1 MKTIGELLTRDLSR
15 KIEEII
21 QVDQADEQS
30 VHAEITEYIG
40 TDSIREQYHHLLK
53 AIAEAP
59 AEPHESV
66 GVWVSGFF
74 GSGKSSFAKNLGYAL
89 QNRPVLGSKFADL
102 FKQQLEDERI
112 SDLLDLINAKT
123 PTEVILFEVAKEADT
138 RKVTQRIA
146 ELMYTVLLRELGYA
160 EDFDI
165 AELEIEL
172 EAEGKL
178 DEFIAT
184 CKSELNKEWETVRA
198 GAQKLSRASAIL
210 HKLDPTTYPSADSW
224 AHAQRNRDASISVS
238 KVVERTFELWGRRR
252 PGKALVFIID
262 EVGQHVARSGDKI
275 EDLRATIEQ
284 FGKVGKNLLKARKIT
299 APCWIVVTS
308 QEKLDE
314 VVAAIDSKRVELA
327 KLQDRFRY
335 RVDLAPS
342 DIREVATRR
351 VLAKTKEAEK
361 PLQKLFADNQGQLNA
376 ALRLER
382 TTRRTDINEND
393 FVHFYPYPP
402 HYIDL
407 CIGIMSGIRLQPGAP
422 RHYGGSN
429 RTIIKQAYEMLVSD
443 RTAFAKKPI
452 GALVTLDKVFE
463 LVEGNLSNEKRTDI
477 HQIAERFKDDPED
490 QGWAL
495 RVAKAICLLEF
506 IRDLPRTEAN
516 LAAVL
521 VDEVGKATPLSEVQA
536 AVKRLDAAKFIRN
549 TEEGWKLQ
557 TAQEKNWTNERSG
570 HLDPKP
576 RERNELTRTALQQIF
591 DEPEFKT
598 FRYQNRSFRIGISI
612 DGTTIDDG
620 ELPLTLCV
628 SDDTDELTK
637 RIEEIRTESQQKSH
651 ENDLYWLFC
660 LTPEIDELVAQLHA
674 SRKMVDKYNQLSA
687 QQKISP
693 DEATCLQ
700 DEKNS
705 KNGYEN
711 RLRDKLTEA
720 MERGTGM
727 FRGVQKDASAL
738 GKGLSEI
745 LKKLFGQVVPDLYP
759 KLEMGSRPLK
769 GDEAEQVL
777 KAADLKALPKV
788 FYEGDQGLGM
798 VVKDGSKLVIN
809 TKAEVVKEV
818 LDYLKSE
825 HSYGNKDSRMGK
837 ALEKRFGGTPYG
849 WERDMLRLILA
860 TLFRAGEIEVT
871 HQGNRYHNYQDP
883 ASRTPLTN
891 NPAFRSSLFSPR
903 ESVGLK
909 TLTQAVQQ
917 LEDLIGE
924 EVDVEEG
931 AIATAFKKVAAE
943 ELENLYSLKATAEAH
958 RLPIL
963 PMLTEYQQTLAGIQ
977 SSASDDCVRILTE
990 NGEDFGETR
999 DKVRKLRES
1008 LDKDAIDV
1016 LRNARRAINEVW
1028 QRLASHAP
1036 TTEIETTVD
1045 ELRTLLAS
1053 EQMMESW
1060 SEIKEKTSAI
1070 TSAYKQVYLDLFDRR
1085 RTCYLDAIA
1094 EIKDRSEWTPLAPLK
1109 PAENESPDQATKR
1122 EQENVK
1128 KEVMANTMLAA
1139 LLARVGADEDRE
1151 HVSEGKTLGKASLAE
1166 MESDLVAADGLKSS
1180 VLLKLQEMSLSV
1192 EPKPVKRLKLSQFFN
1207 KPIRSQDDLDATIEA
1222 LRESLQKC
1230 IDEET
1235 VIILE

>member
-30 VHAEITEYIG
+30 VHDEITEYIG

-59 AEPHESV
+59 ADPHESV

-89 QNRPVLGSKFADL
+89 QNRTVVGSKFADL
-102 FKQQLEDERI
+102 FKKQLDDERI

-146 ELMYTVLLRELGYA
+146 ELMYTVLLRELGYS

-165 AELEIEL
+165 AELEIDL

-178 DEFIAT
+178 PEFIAT
-184 CKSELNKEWETVRA
+184 CKTLLNKDWETVRA

-210 HKLDPTTYPSADSW
+210 HQLDPKTYPSADSW
-224 AHAQRNRDASISVS
+224 AHAQRNRDVSISVS

-252 PGKALVFIID
+252 KGKALAFIID
-262 EVGQHVARSGDKI
+262 EAGQHVARSSDKI
-275 EDLRATIEQ
+275 EDLRATIEE
-284 FGKVGKNLLKARKIT
+284 FGKIGKKLMKARKII

-327 KLQDRFRY
+327 RLQDRFHY

-342 DIREVATRR
+342 DIREVATKR
-351 VLAKTKEAEK
+351 VLAKKTEAEK
-361 PLQKLFADNQGQLNA
+361 PLKDLFKKNEGQLNA

-382 TTRRTDINEND
+382 TTRRTDISESD

-477 HQIAERFKDDPED
+477 HQIAERFKSDPED
-490 QGWAL
+490 HGWAL
-495 RVAKAICLLEF
+495 RVGKAICLLEF

-557 TAQEKNWTNERSG
+557 SAQEKNWTNERSG

-576 RERNELTRTALQQIF
+576 RDRNDLSRTALQQIF

-598 FRYQNRSFRIGISI
+598 FRYQNRSFRIGIST
-612 DGTTIDDG
+612 DGTSIGDEG
-620 ELPLTLCV
+620 ELPLTLSV
-628 SDDTDELTK
+628 SDDAEELTK
-637 RIEEIRTESQQKSH
+637 RIEDFRTESQQKSH
-651 ENDLYWLFC
+651 ETDLYWLFC

-674 SRKMVDKYNQLSA
+674 SRKMVDKYSQLSA

-705 KNGYEN
+705 KNGYET

-745 LKKLFGQVVPDLYP
+745 LKKLFSQVVPDLYP
-759 KLEMGSRPLK
+759 KLQMGSRSLK
-769 GDEAEQVL
+769 GDEAEQIL
-777 KAADLKALPKV
+777 KAADLKALPNV
-788 FYEGDQGLGM
+788 FYIGDHGLGL
-798 VVKDGSKLVIN
+798 VIKDGPKNIVN
-809 TKAEVVKEV
+809 VNADVAKEV

-825 HSYGNKDSRMGK
+825 HSYGNKETRMGK
-837 ALEKRFGGTPYG
+837 TLEKRFGGTPYG

-871 HQGNRYHNYQDP
+871 YQGNRFHNYQDP

-903 ESVGLK
+903 QSKPPLK
-909 TLTQAVQQ
+909 ELTKAVQQ
-917 LEDLIGE
+917 LEDLTGE

-931 AIATAFKKVAAE
+931 AIATAFKKIAAE
-943 ELENLYSLKATAEAH
+943 ESEKLYPLKATAEAH
-958 RLPIL
+958 RLPVL
-963 PMLTEYQQTLAGIQ
+963 SMLSEYQQTLAGIQ

-990 NGEDFGETR
+990 NGKDFGETR

-1008 LDKDAIDV
+1008 LNAEAIGV
-1016 LRNARRAINEVW
+1016 LRQARQATDQVW
-1028 QRLASHAP
+1028 QRLAAHNPSP
-1036 TTEIETTVD
+1036 ELGTTV
-1045 ELRTLLAS
+1045 EKLKTHLAS
-1053 EQMMESW
+1053 EQFIDSW
-1060 SEIKEKTSAI
+1060 DEIVASTKTVLD
-1070 TSAYKQVYLDLFDRR
+1070 AYRTAYCDLFDRR
-1085 RTCYLDAIA
+1085 KAIYESA
-1094 EIKDRSEWTPLAPLK
+1094 IGEIKNRTEWAPLE
-1109 PAENESPDQATKR
+1109 ANNSSMAATLLSPLQG
-1122 EQENVK
+1122 
-1128 KEVMANTMLAA
+1128 
-1139 LLARVGADEDRE
+1139 RVGTDDDKED
-1151 HVSEGKTLGKASLAE
+1151 VAEGKSLGKSSLTE
-1166 MESDLVAADGLKSS
+1166 MESDLAAVDGLKSS
-1180 VLLKLQEMSLSV
+1180 VLVRLQELSIGGEKKAPIRKV
-1192 EPKPVKRLKLSQFFN
+1192 RVSEFFN
-1207 KPIRSQDDLDATIEA
+1207 RPIQTQAELDKALDLIRD
-1222 LRESLQKC
+1222 SLQKC
-1230 IDEET
+1230 IDEGAI
-1235 VIILE
+1235 IILE

>member
-1 MKTIGELLTRDLSR
+1 MKTIGDLLARDLGR

-30 VHAEITEYIG
+30 VHAEISEYIA
-40 TDSIREQYHHLLK
+40 TDSIRDQYYHLLK

-59 AEPHESV
+59 AEPHESI

-89 QNRPVLGSKFADL
+89 QNRTVLGSLFAEL
-102 FKQQLEDERI
+102 FKNQIGDSRI
-112 SDLLDLINAKT
+112 GDLLDLINVKT

-172 EAEGKL
+172 EAESKL
-178 DEFIAT
+178 DEFIST
-184 CKSELNKEWETVRA
+184 CKSELKKDWETVRS

-210 HKLDPTTYPSADSW
+210 HKLDPNTYPSADSW

-252 PGKALVFIID
+252 KGKALVFIID

-275 EDLRATIEQ
+275 EDLRATIEE
-284 FGKVGKNLLKARKIT
+284 FGKVGKNLLKAHKIT

-342 DIREVATRR
+342 DIREVATKR
-351 VLAKTKEAEK
+351 VLAKK
-361 PLQKLFADNQGQLNA
+361 PETESDAIPNLRKLFVANQGQLNA

-382 TTRRTDINEND
+382 TTRRTDINLDD
-393 FVHFYPYPP
+393 FIHFYPYPP

-429 RTIIKQAYEMLVSD
+429 RTIIKQAYEMLVSE
-443 RTAFAKKPI
+443 RTAFAKKLV
-452 GALVTLDKVFE
+452 GAMVTLDKVFE
-463 LVEGNLSNEKRTDI
+463 LVEGNLSSEKRTDI
-477 HQIAERFKDDPED
+477 HQIAERFKNDPED
-490 QGWAL
+490 HGWAL

-576 RERNELTRTALQQIF
+576 RERNELTRTALRQIF
-591 DEPEFKT
+591 DEPEFKSY
-598 FRYQNRSFRIGISI
+598 RYQNRSFRIGIGV
-612 DGTTIDDG
+612 DGASAGDEGD
-620 ELPLTLCV
+620 LPLILCV
-628 SDDTDELTK
+628 SDDADEFNQ
-637 RIEEIRTESQQKSH
+637 RIDEIRTESQQKSH
-651 ENDLYWLFC
+651 DNDLYWLFC

-693 DEATCLQ
+693 DEAACLQ
-700 DEKNS
+700 DEKNA
-705 KNGYEN
+705 KNTYEN

-738 GKGLSEI
+738 GKGLGEI

-759 KLEMGSRPLK
+759 KLPMGSRPLK
-769 GDEAEQVL
+769 GDEAEHIL
-777 KAADLKALPKV
+777 KAADLKALPNV
-788 FYEGDQGLGM
+788 FYAGDQGLGL
-798 VVKDGSKLVIN
+798 VVTEGIKHLVSIN
-809 TKAEVVKEV
+809 AEVAREV
-818 LDYLKSE
+818 LDYLKNE

-871 HQGNRYHNYQDP
+871 YQGNRFHNYQDP
-883 ASRTPLTN
+883 ASRTPFTN

-903 ESVGLK
+903 QTVGLK

-917 LEDLIGE
+917 LEDLTGE

-931 AIATAFKKVAAE
+931 AIALAFKKVAAE
-943 ELENLYSLKATAEAH
+943 ELEKLYPLKATAEAH

-963 PMLTEYQQTLAGIQ
+963 DMLSEYQHTLAGIQ
-977 SSASDDCVRILTE
+977 SSASDDCVRMLAE
-990 NGEDFGETR
+990 NNQDFGETR
-999 DKVRKLRES
+999 DKVRKLRER
-1008 LDKDAIDV
+1008 LDAEAIGV
-1016 LRNARRAINEVW
+1016 LRQARQATDPVW
-1028 QRLASHAP
+1028 QRLSAHNSSPELGA
-1036 TTEIETTVD
+1036 TV
-1045 ELRTLLAS
+1045 EQLKTLLAS
-1053 EQMMESW
+1053 EQFIDAW
-1060 SEIKEKTSAI
+1060 DDI
-1070 TSAYKQVYLDLFDRR
+1070 TAYTQKIVGSYRAAYCDLFDLRKKSYESAIEEIKN
-1085 RTCYLDAIA
+1085 RTEWAPLDANNP
-1094 EIKDRSEWTPLAPLK
+1094 S
-1109 PAENESPDQATKR
+1109 
-1122 EQENVK
+1122 
-1128 KEVMANTMLAA
+1128 LAA
-1139 LLARVGADEDRE
+1139 SLLSPLQGRVGSDEDKE
-1151 HVSEGKTLGKASLAE
+1151 AVEQGKSLGKASLTE
-1166 MESDLVAADGLKSS
+1166 MESDLAAIDGLKSS
-1180 VLLKLQEMSLSV
+1180 VLVKLQELSIGS
-1192 EPKPVKRLKLSQFFN
+1192 EKKAPVRKVRVSEFLSR
-1207 KPIRSQDDLDATIEA
+1207 PIETQEELDKA
-1222 LRESLQKC
+1222 LALIRDSLQKY
-1230 IDEET
+1230 IDEGAI
-1235 VIILE
+1235 IILE